1 MNRIAGFLLDSS
13 AALLKAM
20 AWVLDAMRD
29 NGNIWLSKGQDEK
42 RSSERVNSDADD
54 AVLEKKK

>member
-1 MNRIAGFLLDSS
+1 MNRIFGFLLDSL

-29 NGNIWLSKGQDEK
+29 NGNIWLSNRQEERRSPK
-42 RSSERVNSDADD
+42 RQPSDRDD
-54 AVLEKKK
+54 AV